1 LTRQAVLE
9 MMKKCTTSGQDSLSL
24 TATRI
29 LTAPSKAIAIG
40 FSLCLTLAAPALSQ
54 TTEAPTSSSKTGNSV
69 ILAKDA
75 PDKHVVVRGDTLW
88 AISAKFL
95 ATPWKWPEVWQMNRD
110 QIRNPHLIYPGD
122 VVYLDKSG
130 ASPRLRLGKAVGANG
145 DAQSIGP
152 NKLEPLVRSEP
163 IDRTPIPTIS
173 SQAIEAFLNRPL
185 VVEENALNTAPR
197 IIGGSEARLY
207 LSTGDKIYTRGFSK
221 PPEIGSDWHI
231 YRAAKPILD
240 PDTRKPIAYEA
251 IYVGSARFEKEGDP
265 STMRITGMQEEIGAD
280 DRLVPAERAKTFNY
294 SPKPPETTVSGKI
307 VSIYKGVAQAGKN
320 SVIAVSTGKADGV
333 DVGTVLVIKQLGR
346 EVTDRQTSQKLRLPD
361 EAIGHVLIFRTF
373 DKISYGLI
381 MESSGYPVIG
391 DKVTNP

>member
-1 LTRQAVLE
+1 
-9 MMKKCTTSGQDSLSL
+9 M
-24 TATRI
+24 
-29 LTAPSKAIAIG
+29 PAI
-40 FSLCLTLAAPALSQ
+40 SQ
-54 TTEAPTSSSKTGNSV
+54 TTESPAASKVGNSV

-145 DAQSIGP
+145 EAQSIGP

-231 YRAAKPILD
+231 YRTAKPILD